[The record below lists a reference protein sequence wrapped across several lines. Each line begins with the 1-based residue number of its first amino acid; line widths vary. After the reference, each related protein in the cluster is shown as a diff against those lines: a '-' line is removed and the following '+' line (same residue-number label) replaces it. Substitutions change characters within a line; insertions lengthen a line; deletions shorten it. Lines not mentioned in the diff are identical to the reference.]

1 MPSWCPLLCRLAMLL
16 CVWAPC
22 QAQSDT
28 ELPPGTPIIQLR
40 LAGDKRKHYEGRVEV
55 YYNGEWGTVCDDDF
69 SIHAANILCREL
81 GYVEAVSWSPSSKY
95 GKGEGRI
102 WLDNVHCSGQERTL
116 AQCKSNGFGVSD
128 CKHSEDV
135 GVVCNQRRIP
145 GFKFISSFTNSVESL
160 NVQIEEVRIRAIYS
174 QRKRVPITEGYL
186 EVKDGGK
193 WRQICDEEW
202 TEMNNRVIC
211 GMYGF
216 PGEKG
221 YNTKV
226 YKLLAKRRK
235 KNYWDFG
242 VNCTGNE
249 ASLHGCKLGHKV
261 EGNATCEKGMP
272 VVVSC
277 VPGRAFAPSYTQGFS
292 KAYRVEQPLVRLRG
306 GANTG
311 DGRVEVLKNG
321 EWGTVCDDSWNL
333 KAASVVC
340 RELGFGSAKEALAGG
355 RLGQGMGPVHMNE
368 VECSGFE
375 KSLTECY
382 FNRDALGCSHEEDAA
397 VRCNVPAMGFQNKLR
412 LSGGRN
418 PFEGRVEVL
427 AGNNDSLVW
436 GTVCS
441 DSWGTM
447 EATVVCRQL
456 GLGFAS
462 NAFQET
468 WYWPGDVRADDVVM
482 SGVRCSG
489 TEMTLAQ
496 CLHHGKHL
504 HCPRGGGR
512 FAAGVSCSESAP
524 DLVLNAQVVE
534 HTTYLEDR
542 PMYILQCANEEHC
555 LSSSAATAT
564 PSSYRRLMRFSSQIH
579 NNGQSD
585 FRPRAAHNSWVW
597 HDCHRHYHSMEVFT
611 HYDLLSLNGTKVAEG
626 HKASFCLE
634 DTQCEEGTEKRYEC
648 ANFGQQG
655 ITVGCWDT
663 YRHDIDCQWID
674 VTDVVPGDYI
684 FQVVINPNYEVAE
697 SDYTN
702 NIMKCRCRY
711 DGHRIW
717 TYNCHIGGSV
727 SSESEESSFP
737 GLLNNQLGHR

>member
-1 MPSWCPLLCRLAMLL
+1 MLL

-102 WLDNVHCSGQERTL
+102 WLDNVHCSGRERTL

-261 EGNATCEKGMP
+261 ELKGNATCEKGMP

-292 KAYRVEQPLVRLRG
+292 KAYRVELCPVQVVLVQADHLWEEG
-306 GANTG
+306 CQN
-311 DGRVEVLKNG
+311 
-321 EWGTVCDDSWNL
+321 C
-333 KAASVVC
+333 AA
-340 RELGFGSAKEALAGG
+340 A
-355 RLGQGMGPVHMNE
+355 
-368 VECSGFE
+368 
-375 KSLTECY
+375 
-382 FNRDALGCSHEEDAA
+382 
-397 VRCNVPAMGFQNKLR
+397 
-412 LSGGRN
+412 
-418 PFEGRVEVL
+418 
-427 AGNNDSLVW
+427 
-436 GTVCS
+436 
-441 DSWGTM
+441 
-447 EATVVCRQL
+447 
-456 GLGFAS
+456 
-462 NAFQET
+462 ET
-468 WYWPGDVRADDVVM
+468 WSRQSKRSLATTTPGSRASKM
-482 SGVRCSG
+482 
-489 TEMTLAQ
+489 
-496 CLHHGKHL
+496 
-504 HCPRGGGR
+504 
-512 FAAGVSCSESAP
+512 
-524 DLVLNAQVVE
+524 LNRE
-534 HTTYLEDR
+534 
-542 PMYILQCANEEHC
+542 
-555 LSSSAATAT
+555 
-564 PSSYRRLMRFSSQIH
+564 
-579 NNGQSD
+579 
-585 FRPRAAHNSWVW
+585 
-597 HDCHRHYHSMEVFT
+597 
-611 HYDLLSLNGTKVAEG
+611 
-626 HKASFCLE
+626 
-634 DTQCEEGTEKRYEC
+634 
-648 ANFGQQG
+648 
-655 ITVGCWDT
+655 
-663 YRHDIDCQWID
+663 
-674 VTDVVPGDYI
+674 
-684 FQVVINPNYEVAE
+684 
-697 SDYTN
+697 
-702 NIMKCRCRY
+702 
-711 DGHRIW
+711 
-717 TYNCHIGGSV
+717 
-727 SSESEESSFP
+727 
-737 GLLNNQLGHR
+737 